1 MERHRRVYRH
11 SLAARI
17 THWLWALAI
26 LVLVM
31 SGLQIFNAAPYLDA
45 SDKSD
50 PSARVLAIGAAGSD
64 AAPVGVTTIFG
75 RSFVTTGLLGFTDD
89 GLGERAPR
97 AFPAWLTLPGPQ
109 NLAEGR
115 RWHFFFGWVLAL
127 AALGYGIAGLVRGDL
142 RKLVL
147 RPSDLPALWPM
158 QLYYLRLRK
167 RPPPYEEYNPLQ
179 KAAYTLVLF
188 VLFPLVI
195 VSGLALAPGVDSI
208 APWLTQ
214 LFGGRQFARLWHF
227 VFMALLIGYFA
238 VHLLLVLSTGAWNNV
253 RAMVTGW
260 YTSTAH
266 PEIER

>member
-1 MERHRRVYRH
+1 MERDRVYRY

-17 THWLWALAI
+17 AHWLWALAI
-26 LVLVM
+26 LVLIM
-31 SGLQIFNAAPYLDA
+31 SGLQVFNAAPYLDA

-50 PSARVLAIGAAGSD
+50 PAARVLAIGAAGSD
-64 AAPVGVTTIFG
+64 AAPIGVTTIFG
-75 RSFVTTGLLGFTDD
+75 HSFVTTGILGFTDD
-89 GLGERAPR
+89 GLGERGPR

-115 RWHFFFGWVLAL
+115 RWHFFFAWVLTL

-147 RPSDLPALWPM
+147 RPSDLPKLWPM
-158 QLYYLRLRK
+158 QLYYLRLREQ
-167 RPPPYEEYNPLQ
+167 PPPYDDYNPLQ

-188 VLFPLVI
+188 VLFPLLI
-195 VSGLALAPGVDSI
+195 LSGLALAPGADAI

-214 LFGGRQFARLWHF
+214 AFGGRQFARLWHF
-227 VFMALLIGYFA
+227 AFMTVLIGYVA
-238 VHLLLVLSTGAWNNV
+238 LHLVLVLATGARNNL

-260 YTSTAH
+260 YTVTAR
-266 PEIER
+266 PEIDR